1 LPNTVNDLNLAVKA
15 AIKLLEI
22 GPAKIMYPLDA
33 MAFLSPLM
41 EPFRQAGIEPGVLLY
56 VWGRSGSRKSTI
68 IALVLCLFGR
78 FDNKTLPASFRDT
91 AMGIELMAF
100 IAKDTLLSV
109 DDLYPAQDPKEQKKL
124 NGVLEYV
131 MRNQGDRQGRS
142 RLIPG
147 KSDYALQSGHP
158 PRGLVVASG
167 EIQPLTGSSLA
178 RAYTCH
184 ISRDDLDNQKL
195 KVAQDQRDLLG
206 QAMVGYLEWLAPQI
220 DELSNTL
227 SSRFDELRGEAR
239 EDAKVQGR
247 HGRLD
252 EAVADLYIG
261 LEMFFKFAVAAGA
274 ITQEDADVHLKIGW
288 ETLNQGADDQTEA
301 ALKNDA
307 SQIFIQAILDLRA
320 QRKVYFATMDGML
333 PIWDQE
339 IVPIK
344 RELVGWGPDKDG
356 VYYFLMDPA
365 IKAVNELL
373 SGQGE
378 NNFVRNNMILDELE
392 QKELLATP
400 PGKSRSYN
408 KTINKKTQWV
418 TAIKCQAFDLEEE
431 RPEEN

>member
-1 LPNTVNDLNLAVKA
+1 MF
-15 AIKLLEI
+15 EM
-22 GPAKIMYPLDA
+22 GPAKIMYPLVA

-56 VWGRSGSRKSTI
+56 IWGKSGSRKSTI
-68 IALVLCLFGR
+68 IALVLCLFGK
-78 FDNKTLPASFRDT
+78 FDNKTFPASFRDT
-91 AMGIELMAF
+91 ALSIEMAAF

-131 MRNQGDRQGRS
+131 MRNQGDRQGRC

-167 EIQPLTGSSLA
+167 EIQPLSGSSLA
-178 RAYTCH
+178 RACTCR
-184 ISRDDLDNQKL
+184 ISNDDLDNGKL
-195 KVAQDQRDLLG
+195 KAAQDHRDLLG
-206 QAMVGYLEWLAPQI
+206 QAMVGYLKWLAPQI

-227 SSRFDELRGEAR
+227 SVRFDELRGKAR
-239 EDAKVQGR
+239 EDVKVQGR

-261 LEMFFKFAVAAGA
+261 LEMFLRYAVESGA

-301 ALKNDA
+301 AQKNDA
-307 SQIFIQAILDLRA
+307 SHIFIQAILDLRA
-320 QRKVYFATMDGML
+320 QRKVYFATMDGM
-333 PIWDQE
+333 PPVCDQE
-339 IVPIK
+339 IVPMK
-344 RELVGWGPDKDG
+344 PELVGWGPDKKE

-365 IKAVNELL
+365 IKAVNELIR
-373 SGQGE
+373 GQGE
-378 NNFVRNNMILDELE
+378 NNFVRKDMILDELE

-400 PGKSRSYN
+400 PGKSRSYS

-418 TAIKCQAFDLEEE
+418 VAIKSQAFDLEEE
-431 RPEEN
+431 EPEEN